1 MWRRTT
7 RVTLLVAW
15 LLFLGAVAYL
25 ATHPRLVAPLAARV
39 LTRNLFPDGRGSV
52 RLQIPGGQVAP
63 GQGGRLVAGL
73 EAVLKDHTSYG
84 DAGALIPA
92 LHVVA
97 GRKVTDLTSLGTAEQ
112 VLALAREELAD
123 LSEGEPV
130 FFLIPP
136 NP

>member
-52 RLQIPGGQVAP
+52 RLRDFEGGFLNGCRLHQASFTLELER
-63 GQGGRLVAGL
+63 GGVYMNM
-73 EAVLKDHTSYG
+73 EHPPS
-84 DAGALIPA
+84 
-92 LHVVA
+92 
-97 GRKVTDLTSLGTAEQ
+97 RKG
-112 VLALAREELAD
+112 
-123 LSEGEPV
+123 
-130 FFLIPP
+130 
-136 NP
+136 